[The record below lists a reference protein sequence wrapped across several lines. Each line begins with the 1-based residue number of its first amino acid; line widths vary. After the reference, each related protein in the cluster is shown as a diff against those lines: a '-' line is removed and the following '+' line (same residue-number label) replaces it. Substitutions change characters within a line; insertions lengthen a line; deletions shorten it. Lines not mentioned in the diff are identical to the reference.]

1 VTTLDLSRRQGALSR
16 VVDLLAECVPPA
28 RAREAEC
35 ALCEF
40 LAEDRLLV
48 RDYAACAKE
57 LAGLRSA
64 LAFVEELHGE
74 SGDLLDWCLAVARGT
89 RCAEG
94 VN

>member
-1 VTTLDLSRRQGALSR
+1 MTTLDLPRRQGALAR

-35 ALCEF
+35 ALCDF
-40 LAEDRLLV
+40 FQEDRLLV

-57 LAGLRSA
+57 LADLRSA
-64 LAFVEELHGE
+64 LAWVEELHGD
-74 SGDLLDWCLAVARGT
+74 SGDLLDWLLAVAQGT
-89 RCAEG
+89 RDAGG